1 MLVEIHSQG
10 KVPKELCDRVLQA
23 AKETSVGEDG
33 VRSQVKIRKPNGKNH
48 IRYEY
53 DIDHIDCQKNEI
65 TFYRH
70 INQSDGSKQEV
81 QYVVGIEEFV
91 NAHVLDS
98 ERADGE
104 HGCTIFTEELALN
117 KAEYKENSELNT
129 NDYELT
135 DRNKEKIDKCLKMR
149 KEAMDAREAEGH
161 NAQIAKINEQ
171 SAKIGELAAD
181 DFVRSKYPTAKLLHP
196 EDIETSGSKPGD
208 FDMVYEVEDPPPGE
222 IIVVEAKGGNSP
234 LGSRKIG
241 NEAYQQGTSKY
252 AAAIIDLMSEMG
264 FGTTERRAGNKIKK
278 AAYDGTPIKYLHV
291 QTPIND
297 DVDTLKVREF
307 SINKTAIS
315 EV

>member
-1 MLVEIHSQG
+1 M
-10 KVPKELCDRVLQA
+10 
-23 AKETSVGEDG
+23 AKCHKLISK
-33 VRSQVKIRKPNGKNH
+33 SNA
-48 IRYEY
+48 
-53 DIDHIDCQKNEI
+53 NEP
-65 TFYRH
+65 YR
-70 INQSDGSKQEV
+70 
-81 QYVVGIEEFV
+81 
-91 NAHVLDS
+91 
-98 ERADGE
+98 
-104 HGCTIFTEELALN
+104 
-117 KAEYKENSELNT
+117 
-129 NDYELT
+129 
-135 DRNKEKIDKCLKMR
+135 
-149 KEAMDAREAEGH
+149 
-161 NAQIAKINEQ
+161 
-171 SAKIGELAAD
+171 IGALAAD

-196 EDIETSGSKPGD
+196 EDIEISGSKPGD

-252 AAAIIDLMSEMG
+252 AAAIIYLMSEKG

-297 DVDTLKVREF
+297 DVDTLKVREL